1 MGQPP
6 LETEIEI
13 AASPDTVWAA
23 LSDVSAMKRRSPELV
38 VMRTFGRPKV
48 GRRAIN
54 LNRRKGFAWPTTAK
68 ITRWKPPAND
78 DGNGAFAFHVWP
90 TDVEW
95 SYDLEPTST
104 GTRVVERRTALLD
117 PSLTVR
123 LTAKLALGGAD
134 NHDVELLAGMNATLA
149 ALKDEV
155 ESGRS

>member
-6 LETEIEI
+6 LEAEIEI
-13 AASPDTVWAA
+13 AATPDDVWAA

-38 VMRTFGRPKV
+38 VMRTLGRPRV
-48 GRRAIN
+48 GRRVVN
-54 LNRRKGFAWPTTAK
+54 LNRRKGFAWPTTAR

-95 SYDLEPTST
+95 SYDLEPTSS
-104 GTRVVERRTALLD
+104 GTRVVERRTALVA
-117 PSLTVR
+117 PSLSVR

-134 NHDVELLAGMNATLA
+134 NHDVELLAGMKATLA
-149 ALKDEV
+149 ALKAEV
-155 ESGRS
+155 EHGS